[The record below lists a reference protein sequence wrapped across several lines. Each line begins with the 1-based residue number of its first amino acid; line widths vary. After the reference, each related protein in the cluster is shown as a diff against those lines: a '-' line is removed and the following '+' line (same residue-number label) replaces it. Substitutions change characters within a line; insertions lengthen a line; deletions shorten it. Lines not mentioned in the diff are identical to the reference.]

1 MPALL
6 APSLRSRERTRPERL
21 HRMCPPALASDR
33 EESAWVARQGR
44 PERETRRLGCV
55 EYTSA
60 TTTYSRTTSFA
71 SLSVRSP
78 RKTGWRSWSSDVHSV
93 NLTCAT
99 STGLTQW
106 QRFITAGVIPSPHLP
121 RDFSGRLMNG
131 QVARLIF
138 CNCASMLARSF
149 SEKPLPTLPA
159 NKSPAG

>member
-78 RKTGWRSWSSDVHSV
+78 RKTGWRSWSSNVHSV
-93 NLTCAT
+93 NLTWAT
-99 STGLTQW
+99 STALNPLAA
-106 QRFITAGVIPSPHLP
+106 FH
-121 RDFSGRLMNG
+121 DGRGNPQAPPAFAFLR
-131 QVARLIF
+131 QVDKRARRHPELLKLRVEI
-138 CNCASMLARSF
+138 R
-149 SEKPLPTLPA
+149 
-159 NKSPAG
+159 